1 MSRVEETFYTAQKI
15 FFFLFF
21 CFVFFFLRMRCGCGC
36 ECSFT
41 LYWGAFWR
49 FYTWPFALAYVEFD
63 HKAAFF
69 PFKRFFENFR
79 SLLSFSKRRRN
90 KVLLHHEIRE
100 MG

>member
-1 MSRVEETFYTAQKI
+1 MAPKLLLLL
-15 FFFLFF
+15 LF
-21 CFVFFFLRMRCGCGC
+21 FFFLRMRCG
-36 ECSFT
+36 CSFT